1 MSAHYLKK
9 KKKKNVFF
17 YLKANFFNCAGGY
30 DRGECLKT
38 VESYDISTNKWTTMQ
53 PMKVPRGRFNA
64 AVINNKV
71 YAVGGCDGQKE
82 LSSAEYWDPESNSWK
97 QLPNL
102 PAVRSHAGKDI
113 VDDSALIL

>member
-1 MSAHYLKK
+1 MFSY
-9 KKKKNVFF
+9 F
-17 YLKANFFNCAGGY
+17 YAFNYYCAGGY

-102 PAVRSHAGKDI
+102 PAVRSHAGKHI
-113 VDDSALIL
+113 VEDFALIFMNCV